1 MKDDKDKRERQAGAP
16 AKNPAKDQPSDQRKD
31 TRQHRLKLAL
41 RENLK
46 RRKSQA
52 RGRSDGTIAASDHDA
67 VSPADEREKKPG
79 Q

>member
-1 MKDDKDKRERQAGAP
+1 MTDDKDKREGQTPTKRQ
-16 AKNPAKDQPSDQRKD
+16 D
-31 TRQHRLKLAL
+31 RLKLAL

-52 RGRSDGTIAASDHDA
+52 RGRSDAGIAPSNPDDTSPHDG
-67 VSPADEREKKPG
+67 SGKKPG

>member
-1 MKDDKDKRERQAGAP
+1 MTDEKYKLERQTGGP
-16 AKNPAKDQPSDQRKD
+16 AKKDA
-31 TRQHRLKLAL
+31 RQSRLKLAL

-52 RGRSDGTIAASDHDA
+52 RGRGQAADSSDEASPHGR
-67 VSPADEREKKPG
+67 SEKKPG

>member
-1 MKDDKDKRERQAGAP
+1 MTDDQAKHDGKTVADV
-16 AKNPAKDQPSDQRKD
+16 KGSRRD
-31 TRQHRLKLAL
+31 RLKLAL

-52 RGRSDGTIAASDHDA
+52 RGRDQ
-67 VSPADEREKKPG
+67 SPSSEGADTSLDDTGGDEPG

>member
-1 MKDDKDKRERQAGAP
+1 MTDEKYKLERQTGGP
-16 AKNPAKDQPSDQRKD
+16 AKKNA
-31 TRQHRLKLAL
+31 RQDRLKLAL

-52 RGRSDGTIAASDHDA
+52 RGRDQAADSSDEASPRDR
-67 VSPADEREKKPG
+67 SEKKPG

>member
-1 MKDDKDKRERQAGAP
+1 MTDEKYKLERQTGRA
-16 AKNPAKDQPSDQRKD
+16 AKKDA
-31 TRQHRLKLAL
+31 RQDRLKLAL

-52 RGRSDGTIAASDHDA
+52 RGRGEAADSSDEASPHDR
-67 VSPADEREKKPG
+67 SEKKPG